1 MCCHVNIF
9 RRLTVVKV
17 HVRPCITVVPEKGFE
32 MMYVSGVRS
41 MRVCVCGVCMVSPAT
56 IIGSVNTSSVCRF
69 FSSSYFLFVLFFLSP
84 LLFNL
89 PLFFSSI
96 RHLQLEDYS
105 QTGTVCYVPPLTL
118 PPPPPPPPLLPPSS
132 STSSIVTSSA
142 RATTAST
149 LPWAAASLY
158 LQH

>member
-69 FSSSYFLFVLFFLSP
+69 FSSFLFSFCS
-84 LLFNL
+84 
-89 PLFFSSI
+89 FFSFS
-96 RHLQLEDYS
+96 
-105 QTGTVCYVPPLTL
+105 PPF
-118 PPPPPPPPLLPPSS
+118 
-132 STSSIVTSSA
+132 
-142 RATTAST
+142 
-149 LPWAAASLY
+149 
-158 LQH
+158 